1 MTIKLGSEAEQEPEE
16 ELRGGCCMCK
26 DRMGKSIVRGDEAG
40 VAGAQRAKSRR
51 LIRSPG
57 PGTFHPDHERNH
69 FTTWAGYSPF
79 VSPEPVPAIL
89 CT

>member
-1 MTIKLGSEAEQEPEE
+1 MECTEQQKDLIWTEGIWEGSSKEVTIQLGSEAEQEPEE
-16 ELRGGCCMCK
+16 ELRGGCCTCK

-57 PGTFHPDHERNH
+57 PRYF
-69 FTTWAGYSPF
+69 S
-79 VSPEPVPAIL
+79 S
-89 CT
+89 